1 MDACNLEL
9 VSRDIPLAVEVV
21 VEDVV
26 VTTAA
31 VDVDAAEINWWPQS
45 AELNVLVSLPSV
57 WMI

>member
-1 MDACNLEL
+1 
-9 VSRDIPLAVEVV
+9 LAVTVV